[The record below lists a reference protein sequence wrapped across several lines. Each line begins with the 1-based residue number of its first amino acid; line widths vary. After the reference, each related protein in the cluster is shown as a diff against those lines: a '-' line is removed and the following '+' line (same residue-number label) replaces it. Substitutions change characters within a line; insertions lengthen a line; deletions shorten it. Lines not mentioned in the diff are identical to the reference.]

1 MSEFSESY
9 HLLSSNPN
17 DATVLLEELGLAG
30 YIYPAANG
38 WTTFVVEGGS
48 FVPDNRV
55 VGAARHLLLHFVSA
69 EDHGWTFSLFES
81 GQIVSAYQ
89 CEWNDAIVF
98 DDSNYSRTV
107 IQHRIPAHKSEFLD
121 DFEKHFHSTDI
132 DEVLNA
138 EPSKIFAQAIG
149 LEHYEWLSFDYISR
163 DLSEAPEN
171 HPDIMR
177 VN

>member
-30 YIYPAANG
+30 YVYPECNG
-38 WTTFVVEGGS
+38 WTTFLVEGGS
-48 FVPDNRV
+48 FVPDVRI

-69 EDHGWTFSLFES
+69 EDHGWSFSLFDS
-81 GQIVSAYQ
+81 GQIISAYQ
-89 CEWNDAIVF
+89 CRWNDAIEF

-107 IQHRIPAHKSEFLD
+107 IEERIQVHKSEGLD
-121 DFEKHFHSTDI
+121 DFEQHFRSTYI
-132 DEVLNA
+132 DEVLDA

-149 LEHYEWLSFDYISR
+149 LEHYDWLSFDYVSR
-163 DLSEAPEN
+163 DLLETPGNYPEVIRIN
-171 HPDIMR
+171 
-177 VN
+177 